1 MITTGCQF
9 NKISNYSWHKP
20 LVIAVIGYLN
30 KVNTLLVYVLL
41 VRNLLKLIKMWKPTL
56 SMSGTFKKCPK
67 YKKTLGKKAF
77 AYFLFIFFFLSY
89 FCLFSNECCFFW
101 SMHQLCFAIGLVLQ
115 FLQTFSANIRVHL
128 FQTFTV
134 YEKSSRSSTSE
145 AFILL

>member
-1 MITTGCQF
+1 MVTTGCQF

-20 LVIAVIGYLN
+20 LVLAVIGYLN

-41 VRNLLKLIKMWKPTL
+41 VRDLLTLIKMWKPTL

-67 YKKTLGKKAF
+67 YKKTLWKKAF
-77 AYFLFIFFFLSY
+77 ADFLMSVASSDQSINSVV
-89 FCLFSNECCFFW
+89 
-101 SMHQLCFAIGLVLQ
+101 AIGLLLQ